1 MVEVVKPNEK
11 VRDLTEAPR
20 QIPIRMEGSVAFEVL
35 LSLWTTFN
43 PYKENHSGYLG
54 EEFHDKVREAVTAAG
69 LRDDIE
75 RLGGPWCVMWL
86 AVAGLIDT
94 APHPHEPER
103 VFGWVRDMAPTR
115 FRRWALG
122 YLSHSGSAPLI
133 EQAANGDMDALREL
147 ICDEETEE
155 KCEKAEVLIDYFA
168 SASDE
173 LNEELGETI
182 LRYYEEVFLKLDID
196 FTSAVGRAAAARRAV
211 ASREDAK
218 SVVEEVTQGLD
229 YDIPLGVTR
238 VVLVPSIVV
247 KPLSVIDQHRD
258 ALIVY
263 YGMADEFIDSDPE
276 APPSWLVNTYKALS
290 DERRLRI
297 LRRLSEGDA
306 GLDELTEVLGLSKST
321 VHHHMSILR
330 SAGLVRV
337 HVPAEKGHV
346 QRTYGLRDAALG
358 DATGFLNSYLR
369 APELEV
375 EHA

>member
-20 QIPIRMEGSVAFEVL
+20 QIPIRIEGSVSYEVL
-35 LSLWTTFN
+35 VALWTTYN
-43 PYKENHSGYLG
+43 PYDGNRSGYLG
-54 EEFHDKVREAVTAAG
+54 AEWHQQVKDMTAEAG
-69 LRDDIE
+69 LEDDVD
-75 RLGGPWCVMWL
+75 RLGGPWASMWL
-86 AVAGLIDT
+86 AVAGLIET

-115 FRRWALG
+115 FRRWVLW
-122 YLSHSGSAPLI
+122 YLSHSSSASLI
-133 EQAANGDMDALREL
+133 EQAATGDADALREL
-147 ICDEETEE
+147 FCDRSEEE
-155 KCEKAEVLIDYFA
+155 CEKSEAVIEFFENTD
-168 SASDE
+168 DE
-173 LNEELGETI
+173 LPRQLGETI
-182 LRYYEEVFLKLDID
+182 LRFYEEVFVKLDLD
-196 FTSAVGRAAAARRAV
+196 FGAAVGRAASARRSV
-211 ASREDAK
+211 ANRDDAK
-218 SVVEEVTQGLD
+218 AVIEEVTQGLD

-238 VVLVPSIVV
+238 VVLIPSVII

-306 GLDELTEVLGLSKST
+306 SLDELTEVLGLSKST

-330 SAGLVRV
+330 GAGLVRV
-337 HVPAEKGHV
+337 HVPAGKGHS
-346 QRTYGLRDAALG
+346 RSYGLRDTALG
-358 DATGFLNSYLR
+358 DASGFLNSYLR

>member
-20 QIPIRMEGSVAFEVL
+20 QIPIRMEGSVAYEVL
-35 LSLWTTFN
+35 LALWTSYN
-43 PYKENHSGYLG
+43 PYDENRSGYLG
-54 EEFHDKVREAVTAAG
+54 EEWHQQVKEMTAAAG
-69 LRDDIE
+69 LEEDVV
-75 RLGGPWCVMWL
+75 RLGGPWSSMWL
-86 AVAGLIDT
+86 AVAGLIET

-122 YLSHSGSAPLI
+122 YMSHSGSASLI

-147 ICDEETEE
+147 VCDDDTGEE
-155 KCEKAEVLIDYFA
+155 CEKGEEIVDFFGTAPE
-168 SASDE
+168 E
-173 LNEELGETI
+173 LNRELGETI
-182 LRYYEEVFLKLDID
+182 LRFYDEVFVKLETD
-196 FTSAVGRAAAARRAV
+196 FESAVSQAAAARR
-211 ASREDAK
+211 
-218 SVVEEVTQGLD
+218 SVVNRDDPKTVIEEVTQGLD
-229 YDIPLGVTR
+229 YDIPLGATR
-238 VVLVPSIVV
+238 VVLVPSVV
-247 KPLSVIDQHRD
+247 LKPLSVIDQHRD

-297 LRRLSEGDA
+297 LRRLSEDDA
-306 GLDELTEVLGLSKST
+306 SLDELTEVLGLSKST

-337 HVPAEKGHV
+337 HVPVGKGHP
-346 QRTYGLRDAALG
+346 RTYGLRDTALG
-358 DATGFLNSYLR
+358 DASGFLNSYLR